1 MKKTLTRLAPGSV
14 ARVTGLAYFVF
25 GLAGALILIIV
36 NLLTKPQPY
45 HHGRGG
51 SMAEGDI
58 WFALALPVLYGV
70 AGLIF
75 GYLGA
80 LVYNLVAKYVG
91 GIKVELGSVSDED

>member
-1 MKKTLTRLAPGSV
+1 
-14 ARVTGLAYFVF
+14 
-25 GLAGALILIIV
+25 
-36 NLLTKPQPY
+36 
-45 HHGRGG
+45 
-51 SMAEGDI
+51 MAEGDI